1 MPAIRSGSGASRAAA
16 TGWHERLPGNASA
29 WNAAAIRE
37 DLRVSKPGI
46 FSGFKVIDAASFIAA
61 PAAATIMADFGA
73 EVIKIEPTGAGDAFR
88 NLSFQPGMPVSGT
101 DYCWTVDDRNKR
113 SLALDLKQPQAQK
126 IVHDLVVGADVFIT
140 NYPPPARRRLG
151 IAYDQLSHLNQR
163 LIYAS
168 LTAYGEHGA
177 EANKPGFD
185 STAWWARSGLMDQV
199 RPDARS
205 LPARSVP
212 GMGDHPAAMALYGA
226 IVTALFQ
233 RERTGKGAQVGSSL
247 MANGAW
253 ANACFIQ
260 AGLDGARFVPRPPRR
275 EALNALSNH
284 YCCRDDRWL
293 LLAIGVAQDPRLWPV
308 FAETI
313 GRPELAQDPRF
324 ADRPARFKNAGA
336 LVALLDEIF
345 LERDAEDWMRRLE
358 AKGFV
363 VAVAARS
370 SDALHDQQMREN
382 GVIVPLSGGGYTVSS
397 PFWITGVK
405 KAHATPAPKVGEHS
419 EAILREQGIPEREI
433 AALRAHGVIG

>member
-1 MPAIRSGSGASRAAA
+1 
-16 TGWHERLPGNASA
+16 
-29 WNAAAIRE
+29 
-37 DLRVSKPGI
+37 VSKPGI
-46 FSGFKVIDAASFIAA
+46 FSGLKVIDAASFIAA
-61 PAAATIMADFGA
+61 PAAATVMADFGA
-73 EVIKIEPTGAGDAFR
+73 EVIKIEPTGDGDAFR

-113 SLALDLKQPQAQK
+113 SLALDLKRPQAQK
-126 IVHDLVVGADVFIT
+126 IVHDLVLGADVFIT

-151 IAYDQLSHLNQR
+151 IAYDQLSHLNER

-168 LTAYGEHGA
+168 LTAYGEHGT

-212 GMGDHPAAMALYGA
+212 GMGDHPTAMALYGA

-233 RERTGKGAQVGSSL
+233 RERTGKGAHVGSSL
-247 MANGAW
+247 LANGAW

-260 AGLDGARFVPRPPRR
+260 AGLDGARFIPRPPRS

-284 YCCRDDRWL
+284 YRCRDDRWL

-308 FAETI
+308 FAQTV
-313 GRPELAQDPRF
+313 GRPALAQDPRF
-324 ADRPARFKNAGA
+324 TDRPARFKNAGA
-336 LVALLDEIF
+336 LVALLDEVF
-345 LERDAEDWMRRLE
+345 LERDAEDWMHRLQ

-363 VAVAARS
+363 VAIATRS
-370 SDALHDQQMREN
+370 SDALHDRQMQEN

-397 PFWITGVK
+397 PFWIAGEQ
-405 KAHATPAPKVGEHS
+405 KAHAAAAPKVGEHS
-419 EAILREQGIPEREI
+419 NAILREQGIPEQEI
-433 AALRAHGVIG
+433 AKLRAQGVIG